1 MESIATNP
9 KTKLVNMVTAKSFA
23 ILVHARP
30 ATSVSQLSVIAKKLR
45 SLSPAKFLSVP
56 NTAAIKIATESLI
69 VEFIGASSLVMLAH
83 VSLVKSQQYKTVFV
97 HS

>member
-1 MESIATNP
+1 VTNP
-9 KTKLVNMVTAKSFA
+9 KTKLVNMVTVKSFA

-45 SLSPAKFLSVP
+45 SLSHVKFLSVP
-56 NTAAIKIATESLI
+56 NTAVIKIAIESLI
-69 VEFIGASSLVMLAH
+69 VEFIGANSLAMLVH
-83 VSLVKSQQYKTVFV
+83 VSLVKSQQHRNVFV